1 MLLAAVSSVPHLT
14 SIFLFVSKH
23 KKVKN
28 PNLQNVKTHPQG
40 IHTNVRHIGLETFW
54 NEGNI

>member
-28 PNLQNVKTHPQG
+28 PNLQNVKIHPQG
-40 IHTNVRHIGLETFW
+40 IHTNVRHIGLETF
-54 NEGNI
+54 